1 MGELFS
7 HRFPFPLPARFVN
20 SACGCARS
28 IGNLWMFTSQYRSLT
43 GITVILISSL
53 CGGSAAALETGD
65 EVIVTATR
73 LATPAERI
81 GSSVTVITSDDIER
95 GQYSSVSDALQRV
108 PSLGVVHSGGG
119 IGKLTNVFS
128 RGTETNHTLVLLDG
142 IELNDPSNTDGL
154 IDLSHIYIKDV
165 ERIEVVMGPQSTL
178 YGSDAIG
185 AVIQIF
191 TKQGGDKPVTDLQAE
206 VGSFGTFNQYA
217 GTRGSAGDF
226 TYSANLQHTDT
237 DGVSA
242 LSNRFRQPNGV
253 LDDDGHENY
262 NASTRLG
269 YTASEA
275 LRFDFSTRYL
285 HTENDLDL
293 NNSFAADDSD
303 SAGDA
308 DQWFL
313 GLNTYL
319 TSLDGILEQRLGLTY
334 SAVDRKDWDDP
345 DASNP
350 GDYSR
355 EHNRGWKRKVDL
367 QNDFYGIENHILT
380 LGLETEQDVVRS
392 ELDSTSLWGMFA
404 STTQADVRNNA
415 VYLQDQIQI
424 TDALSGTLGLRSDDH
439 DNFDRETTYR
449 LAVAYQLSATDT
461 RLRGSYGTGFKA
473 PAANQLFGQSV
484 SSFGVFSGN
493 PNLTPETSRGWE
505 IGADQPL
512 VADTL
517 RLGLTYYRNRISDLI
532 TFTDNFATLENK
544 DSVDTN
550 GIESYVHW
558 DMNERLSAQLDYA
571 HTRAQDRN
579 TDEELRRR
587 PLNKATLAFDYQ
599 ATTELGLHAETIYV
613 DRRYDTDAMT
623 FTRILRPSYTLTNI
637 GAQYQIDERW
647 QYFLRVTNLF
657 DRDYEEPDGFE
668 QPGIGAFTGV
678 KLAL

>member
-1 MGELFS
+1 MFRS
-7 HRFPFPLPARFVN
+7 HH
-20 SACGCARS
+20 
-28 IGNLWMFTSQYRSLT
+28 RSLT
-43 GITVILISSL
+43 GITVLLISSL
-53 CGGSAAALETGD
+53 SGGSAAALETSE

-81 GSSVTVITSDDIER
+81 GSSVAVITAEDIER
-95 GQYSSVSDALQRV
+95 RQYHSVSDALQSV

-154 IDLSHIYIKDV
+154 IDLSHVYIKDV
-165 ERIEVVMGPQSTL
+165 ERIEVVLGPQSTL

-191 TKQGGDKPVTDLQAE
+191 TKQGGDIPATHLEAE

-217 GTRGSAGDF
+217 GTSGSTGAF
-226 TYSANLQHTDT
+226 TYSATLQHTDT

-262 NASTRLG
+262 NVSTRLG

-275 LRFDFSTRYL
+275 LRFDLSTRYL

-293 NNSFAADDSD
+293 NNSFVADDSD

-313 GLNTYL
+313 GLNTHL
-319 TSLDGILEQRLGLTY
+319 TSLDGRLEQRLGLNY
-334 SAVDRKDWDDP
+334 SAIDRKDWDDP

-367 QNDFYGIENHILT
+367 QNDFYGIEKHIVT

-392 ELDSTSLWGMFA
+392 ELDSTSLWGMYA
-404 STTQADVRNNA
+404 SSTQADVRNNA
-415 VYLQDQIQI
+415 VYLQDQIQLS
-424 TDALSGTLGLRSDDH
+424 DALSSTLGLRSDDH
-439 DNFDRETTYR
+439 DNFDREITYK
-449 LAVAYQLSATDT
+449 LAMAYQVRATDT

-473 PAANQLFGQSV
+473 PTANQLYTQSV
-484 SSFGVFSGN
+484 SSFGPFSGN

-505 IGADQPL
+505 LGADQPL
-512 VADTL
+512 AGEQL
-517 RLGLTYYRNRISDLI
+517 RLGLTYYSNRISDLI
-532 TFTDNFATLENK
+532 VFTDDFASLENVS
-544 DSVDTN
+544 SVDTS
-550 GIESYVHW
+550 GVESYVHW
-558 DMNERLSAQLDYA
+558 DVSERFSAQLDYA
-571 HTRAQDRN
+571 HTHAQDRSN
-579 TDEELRRR
+579 DEELRRR
-587 PLNKATLAFDYQ
+587 PMNKATLGLDFQ
-599 ATTELGLHAETIYV
+599 ATSKLGLHAETIYV
-613 DRRYDTDAMT
+613 GERYDTDAVN
-623 FTRILRPSYTLTNI
+623 FSRILRPSYTLTNI
-637 GAQYQIDERW
+637 AAQYQIDAQW
-647 QYFLRVTNLF
+647 QYFLRITNLF

>member
-1 MGELFS
+1 MSSHSIPRHSGQSAVTITAVFS
-7 HRFPFPLPARFVN
+7 RPQPGLV
-20 SACGCARS
+20 CAA
-28 IGNLWMFTSQYRSLT
+28 
-43 GITVILISSL
+43 V
-53 CGGSAAALETGD
+53 AAALLNAGVARVAHADQEL
-65 EVIVTATR
+65 VVTATR
-73 LATPAERI
+73 LATPSAQI
-81 GSSVTVITSDDIER
+81 GSSVAVITAQEIER
-95 GQYSSVSDALQRV
+95 RKYQSVSDALQSV
-108 PSLGVVHSGGG
+108 PSLGVVRSGGG

-165 ERIEVVMGPQSTL
+165 ERIEVVLGPQSTL

-191 TKQGGDKPVTDLQAE
+191 TKQGGAEPATDLEAE

-217 GTRGSAGDF
+217 GTRGSAGGF
-226 TYSANLQHTDT
+226 SYAANLQHIDT

-242 LSNRFRQPNGV
+242 LGNRFRQPNGV

-269 YTASEA
+269 YTASDA
-275 LRFDFSTRYL
+275 LSFDLSTRYL

-293 NNSFAADDSD
+293 NSSYAADDSD

-313 GLNTYL
+313 GFNTRLN
-319 TSLDGILEQRLGLTY
+319 SLDGRLEQRLGLTY
-334 SAVDRKDWDDP
+334 AAIDRKDWDDP

-367 QNDFYGIENHILT
+367 QNDFYGIEGQILT

-392 ELDSTSLWGMFA
+392 DLDSTSLFGAFT
-404 STTQADVRNNA
+404 SETSADVRNNA
-415 VYLQDQIQI
+415 VYLQDQAQL
-424 TDALSGTLGLRSDDH
+424 TEALSGTLGIRSDDH
-439 DNFDRETTYR
+439 DNFDRENTYR
-449 LAVAYQLSATDT
+449 LALAYQMSATDT

-473 PAANQLFGQSV
+473 PTANQLYTQSV
-484 SSFGVFSGN
+484 SSFGLFSGN
-493 PNLTPETSRGWE
+493 PNLDPETSKGWE
-505 IGADQPL
+505 VGADQTL
-512 VADTL
+512 AAQQL

-532 TFTDNFATLENK
+532 VFTDDFATLENL
-544 DSVDTN
+544 DVVDTS

-558 DMNERLSAQLDYA
+558 NLTERFSTRLDYA
-571 HTRAQDRN
+571 HTRAQDRISG
-579 TDEELRRR
+579 EELRRR
-587 PLNKATLAFDYQ
+587 PQHKATLGLDYQ
-599 ATTELGLHAETIYV
+599 ATAALGLHAETIYIGE
-613 DRRYDTDAMT
+613 RYDTDAVN
-623 FTRILRPSYTLTNI
+623 FTRILRPSYTLANVA
-637 GAQYQIDERW
+637 AQYQIDAQW
-647 QYFLRVTNLF
+647 QYFLRINNLF

-668 QPGIGAFTGV
+668 QPGIGIFTGV